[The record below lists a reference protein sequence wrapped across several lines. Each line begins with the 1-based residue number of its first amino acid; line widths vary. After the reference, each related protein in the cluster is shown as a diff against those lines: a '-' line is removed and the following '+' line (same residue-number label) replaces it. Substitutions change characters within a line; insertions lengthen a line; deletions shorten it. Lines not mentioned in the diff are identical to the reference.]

1 MLKFP
6 AFALQTVVLPPEA
19 PFLALEVPVRAFQV
33 AILGLKGFVC
43 LLKSLLERVED
54 ALFTTE

>member
-33 AILGLKGFVC
+33 AILKGFVC